1 MAAKRQVDKLAERAV
16 RDQRTVRTAP
26 QAARRPAAHPAS
38 GVRSDSARADRL
50 RTDRVQRVASR
61 QPATAPR
68 PAAAARPEGVRPP
81 EPRKRVV
88 KPAPKP
94 ASKPTPKLRKQAPVA
109 DDGGVADRYIWFS
122 LLLLFVAGFMAVST
136 VSYLIYWKAD
146 QNIANWSNLFISVQ
160 QDAQNWGG
168 RLGAILG
175 HNIIGRWFGIFGELL
190 PLIVFFIAIKLL
202 QLKSLRLRRAI
213 RSTLMLMIVGSIGAG
228 HFFGP
233 DPQVFG
239 SGWGGA
245 HGVFIAQWLNAIIGY
260 EGTALLV
267 IAAFCGTLYYANG
280 LLIRNWAAK
289 LRAYKHRKAE
299 ERQTRLEL
307 QRLEAQEKMLHMRAA
322 MEQRRQELA
331 EQQARMEEQEAE
343 ARAAAAASAASAAE
357 PNATE
362 AGKASETSAPG
373 SSVVGESSPAQA
385 AAAVA
390 DGGTAQAVASSRD
403 AGSGPVVSD
412 PQSFEPAAVPLQQVE
427 PTAPVADYP
436 YGLDVP
442 QPVDRARLVQ
452 NMDGTWGYLIGY
464 DDWGQPI
471 IYSFDRET
479 YYYNLAY
486 YGAPAPTVGV
496 SDPAASYGAAA
507 SGEPEEEPEE
517 ENPFTLETRLAA
529 SAESE
534 PAAETF
540 EVSATEMPVAAEP
553 LPPVQSEVET
563 VRSQSG
569 PISLSPV
576 VEPIVSAPAAAIQP
590 DSSFEQSVPAAP
602 ATDAVS
608 QSSQPSQPFAP
619 QEDDPG
625 FIVEQPEEQ
634 QVADEVVNS
643 SDLYDPTLELSHYHK
658 PPIELLDDHTK
669 RVIVTDEEL
678 VENKNRIVTTLE
690 NFGIRIDTIEATIGP
705 TVTLYE
711 IVPAPGVRISKIK
724 NLEDDIA
731 LSLSALGI
739 RIIAPIPGK
748 GTVGIEVPNKDKE
761 IVSMYSVIKSP
772 KFHDSHADLPVALGK
787 TIQNETFVFDLAKM
801 PHLLVA
807 GATGQG
813 KSVGLNAIITSLLY
827 KKHPAELKFILVDPK
842 KVELTLYSKLEKHFL
857 AKMPDAEEAIITDT
871 QKVIYTLN
879 SLCIEMDARYDLL
892 KAAAVRNIKEYN
904 EKFIN
909 RRLNPEKGHRYLP
922 YFVVIVD
929 EFADLI
935 MTAGRE
941 IETPIARIAQLAR
954 AVGIHLIIATQ
965 RPTTNIITGVI
976 KANFPARI
984 AFRVTSMI
992 DSRTILDQPGA
1003 NQLVGRG
1010 DMLISTGNE
1019 ITRVQCA
1026 FIDTPEVERITDH
1039 IARQQGYPSAYE
1051 LPEYTP
1057 EGEESSTVSG
1067 DVLSKRDSLFEEVAR
1082 YVVANQQGS
1091 ASTIQRKFSIGFNRA
1106 GRLIDQL
1113 EAAGIVGHSEGG
1125 GKPRQV
1131 LVSDPMSLEMILDNL
1146 S

>member
-16 RDQRTVRTAP
+16 QDRRTSRASG
-26 QAARRPAAHPAS
+26 QEAQSRRPVSRRQTAATAAEAKRP
-38 GVRSDSARADRL
+38 DRL
-50 RTDRVQRVASR
+50 RTERVQRVASR
-61 QPATAPR
+61 QPAVPVH
-68 PAAAARPEGVRPP
+68 PAGNRRSTPP
-81 EPRKRVV
+81 AQQPKRRQR
-88 KPAPKP
+88 PAPKNYSTPP
-94 ASKPTPKLRKQAPVA
+94 APEEESTT
-109 DDGGVADRYIWFS
+109 DRYIWLS
-122 LLLLFVAGFMAVST
+122 LILLFLSGYLAVS
-136 VSYLIYWKAD
+136 VISYLIYWDVD
-146 QNIANWSNLFISVQ
+146 QNIATWGNLFTNVR
-160 QDAQNWGG
+160 QDAMNWGG
-168 RLGAILG
+168 RIGAIASQS
-175 HNIIGRWFGIFGELL
+175 IIGRWFGIFGELL
-190 PLIVFFIAIKLL
+190 PLVVFFIAIKLL
-202 QLKSLRLRRAI
+202 RIKSLRLRRAI
-213 RSTLMLMIVGSIGAG
+213 RSTILLMIVGSIAAG
-228 HFFGP
+228 HFWGA

-239 SGWGGA
+239 SGWGGV
-245 HGVFIAQWLNAIIGY
+245 HGVFVARWLDAMIGY
-260 EGTALLV
+260 EGTTLLI

-280 LLIRNWAAK
+280 LLIRSWGAK
-289 LRAYKHRKAE
+289 LRAYNSRKRE
-299 ERQTRLEL
+299 ERRIRQETERLRAKENIL
-307 QRLEAQEKMLHMRAA
+307 RMQEA
-322 MEQRRQELA
+322 MEKQRQELA
-331 EQQARMEEQEAE
+331 MRQAAQPIMPEPQPGFSAVDT
-343 ARAAAAASAASAAE
+343 AA
-357 PNATE
+357 PLPDRTTE
-362 AGKASETSAPG
+362 AITPVFQPDPVPQVSE
-373 SSVVGESSPAQA
+373 
-385 AAAVA
+385 
-390 DGGTAQAVASSRD
+390 
-403 AGSGPVVSD
+403 
-412 PQSFEPAAVPLQQVE
+412 
-427 PTAPVADYP
+427 APVSP
-436 YGLDVP
+436 PVP
-442 QPVDRARLVQ
+442 AMQEPMLCPPADRARLVQ
-452 NMDGTWGYLIGY
+452 NYDGSWGYLIGY
-464 DDWGQPI
+464 DEWNQPI
-471 IYSFDRET
+471 IYSFDRE
-479 YYYNLAY
+479 
-486 YGAPAPTVGV
+486 
-496 SDPAASYGAAA
+496 SYLYRNGYPVAAA
-507 SGEPEEEPEE
+507 APNPVPETTPIEEEV
-517 ENPFTLETRLAA
+517 NFTLETR
-529 SAESE
+529 
-534 PAAETF
+534 
-540 EVSATEMPVAAEP
+540 P
-553 LPPVQSEVET
+553 LQQEQAQET
-563 VRSQSG
+563 VPYSET
-569 PISLSPV
+569 
-576 VEPIVSAPAAAIQP
+576 EP
-590 DSSFEQSVPAAP
+590 QSVPLRSAIEP
-602 ATDAVS
+602 AVQA
-608 QSSQPSQPFAP
+608 FAP

-625 FIVEQPEEQ
+625 FIVEQPEEE
-634 QVADEVVNS
+634 QVDDEVINN
-643 SDLYDPTLELSHYHK
+643 SDLYDPTLELSHYRK
-658 PPIELLDDHTK
+658 PPVELLDDHTK

-731 LSLSALGI
+731 LSLAALGI

-761 IVSMYSVIKSP
+761 VVSMYSVIKSP
-772 KFHDSHADLPVALGK
+772 RFHDSKADLPVALGK

-807 GATGQG
+807 GDTGQG

-842 KVELTLYSKLEKHFL
+842 KVELTLYAKLEKHFL
-857 AKMPDAEEAIITDT
+857 AKMPTEEEAIITDT

-892 KAAAVRNIKEYN
+892 KAAKVRNIKEYN

-1010 DMLISTGNE
+1010 DMLISTGSE

-1039 IARQQGYPSAYE
+1039 IEHQQGYPSAYE

-1057 EGEESSTVSG
+1057 EGEESSSASG
-1067 DVLSKRDSLFEEVAR
+1067 GDMLTKRDSLFEEVAR

-1113 EAAGIVGHSEGG
+1113 EAAGIVGKSEGG

-1131 LVSDPMSLEMILDNL
+1131 LVNDPMSLETILDTL

>member
-1 MAAKRQVDKLAERAV
+1 MQDR
-16 RDQRTVRTAP
+16 RTARASGP
-26 QAARRPAAHPAS
+26 TPSRPAP
-38 GVRSDSARADRL
+38 RRAPTAKTAVSRPDRL

-61 QPATAPR
+61 RPDTTDAAAGRRAGGTTPPAPR
-68 PAAAARPEGVRPP
+68 RSPRPVPP
-81 EPRKRVV
+81 SR
-88 KPAPKP
+88 KPAPLP
-94 ASKPTPKLRKQAPVA
+94 EEEGTT
-109 DDGGVADRYIWFS
+109 DRYIWLS
-122 LLLLFVAGFMAVST
+122 LILLFLAGYLAVST
-136 VSYLIYWKAD
+136 VSYLIYWDVD
-146 QNIANWSNLFISVQ
+146 QNIATWGNLFTDIR
-160 QDAQNWGG
+160 QDAMNWGG
-168 RLGAILG
+168 RIGAILSDS
-175 HNIIGRWFGIFGELL
+175 IVGRWFGIFGELL

-202 QLKSLRLRRAI
+202 KLKSLRLRRAI
-213 RSTLMLMIVGSIGAG
+213 RSTILLMIVGSIAAG

-233 DPQVFG
+233 DPHVFG
-239 SGWGGA
+239 SGWGGT
-245 HGVFIAQWLNAIIGY
+245 HGVLIARWLDAMIGY
-260 EGTALLV
+260 EGTSLLV
-267 IAAFCGTLYYANG
+267 IAAFCGTLYYANS
-280 LLIRNWAAK
+280 LLIRSWAAG
-289 LRAYKHRKAE
+289 LRAYNRRKTE
-299 ERQTRLEL
+299 ERRTRRELEL
-307 QRLEAQEKMLHMRAA
+307 LEAQEKILRMRAA
-322 MEQRRQELA
+322 MEQKRQALA
-331 EQQARMEEQEAE
+331 LRETALP
-343 ARAAAAASAASAAE
+343 SPAE
-357 PNATE
+357 PERPDAAPRAETTE
-362 AGKASETSAPG
+362 TLSDTPAEPDAAP
-373 SSVVGESSPAQA
+373 VPVPE
-385 AAAVA
+385 
-390 DGGTAQAVASSRD
+390 
-403 AGSGPVVSD
+403 PVVLPAPEPIGITGQALPD
-412 PQSFEPAAVPLQQVE
+412 TTCPEPA
-427 PTAPVADYP
+427 
-436 YGLDVP
+436 
-442 QPVDRARLVQ
+442 DRARLVQ
-452 NMDGTWGYLIGY
+452 NYDGSWGYLIGY
-464 DDWGQPI
+464 DEWSQPI
-471 IYSFDRET
+471 IYSFDREA
-479 YYYNLAY
+479 YYYNY
-486 YGAPAPTVGV
+486 YGQ
-496 SDPAASYGAAA
+496 AAA
-507 SGEPEEEPEE
+507 EPNTTRLPKSDESEEEADDI
-517 ENPFTLETRLAA
+517 PFTLETRPATPVA
-529 SAESE
+529 QESA
-534 PAAETF
+534 P
-540 EVSATEMPVAAEP
+540 SAMPVGEPQFAAQEP
-553 LPPVQSEVET
+553 VVQPAVPSHTGIAVPPDDTFDAPQPAPSRPPVQT
-563 VRSQSG
+563 
-569 PISLSPV
+569 
-576 VEPIVSAPAAAIQP
+576 
-590 DSSFEQSVPAAP
+590 
-602 ATDAVS
+602 
-608 QSSQPSQPFAP
+608 FAP

-625 FIVEQPEEQ
+625 FIVEQPEEE
-634 QVADEVVNS
+634 QVDDEVINS
-643 SDLYDPTLELSHYHK
+643 SDLYDPTLELSHYRK
-658 PPIELLDDHTK
+658 PPVELLDDHTK

-761 IVSMYSVIKSP
+761 VVSMYSVIKSP
-772 KFHDSHADLPVALGK
+772 KFHDSRADLPVALGK

-813 KSVGLNAIITSLLY
+813 KSVGLNAIIASLLY

-857 AKMPDAEEAIITDT
+857 AKMPSEEEAIITDT

-892 KAAAVRNIKEYN
+892 KAAKVRNIKEYN

-1019 ITRVQCA
+1019 TTRVQCA

-1039 IARQQGYPSAYE
+1039 IEHQQGYPSAYE

-1057 EGEESSTVSG
+1057 EGEEPSAAGG
-1067 DVLSKRDSLFEEVAR
+1067 DVLAKRDSLFEEVAR

-1131 LVSDPMSLEMILDNL
+1131 LVTDPMSLEMILDNL

>member
-1 MAAKRQVDKLAERAV
+1 MASKRQIDQLAERAE
-16 RDQRTVRTAP
+16 RDKRQAP
-26 QAARRPAAHPAS
+26 KAAAPARRNPVSAAKAGQAS
-38 GVRSDSARADRL
+38 KPDRL

-61 QPATAPR
+61 QPSVREAAPETPSHAKRQQRPAPTARPKPSR
-68 PAAAARPEGVRPP
+68 PAAQPIPNNPDEG
-81 EPRKRVV
+81 
-88 KPAPKP
+88 
-94 ASKPTPKLRKQAPVA
+94 TT
-109 DDGGVADRYIWFS
+109 DRYIWLS
-122 LLLLFVAGFMAVST
+122 LILLFLAGYVAVST
-136 VSYLIYWKAD
+136 FSYLIYWDID
-146 QNIANWSNLFISVQ
+146 QNVATWGNLFTNVR
-160 QDAQNWGG
+160 QDAMNWGG
-168 RLGAILG
+168 RIGAILA
-175 HNIIGRWFGIFGELL
+175 NSIVGRWFGIFGELV
-190 PLIVFFIAIKLL
+190 PLILFFIAIKLL
-202 QLKSLRLRRAI
+202 RLRSMRLRRAI
-213 RSTLMLMIVGSIGAG
+213 RSTILLMIVGSIGAG

-239 SGWGGA
+239 SGWGGT
-245 HGVFIAQWLNAIIGY
+245 HGIFIAEWLGAMIGY
-260 EGTALLV
+260 EGTTLLV

-280 LLIRNWAAK
+280 LLIRSWAAK
-289 LRAYKHRKAE
+289 LRAYNRRKRE
-299 ERQTRLEL
+299 ENRIRQEMERI
-307 QRLEAQEKMLHMRAA
+307 QAQEKMLKMRAA
-322 MEQRRQELA
+322 IEERRNMLA
-331 EQQARMEEQEAE
+331 QQQATMPEQ
-343 ARAAAAASAASAAE
+343 
-357 PNATE
+357 PL
-362 AGKASETSAPG
+362 P
-373 SSVVGESSPAQA
+373 SPATQPAPAPA
-385 AAAVA
+385 APAVTEPPA
-390 DGGTAQAVASSRD
+390 IPIAEEPVPEPMPMPEAQPIPVPQQ
-403 AGSGPVVSD
+403 PVVET
-412 PQSFEPAAVPLQQVE
+412 P
-427 PTAPVADYP
+427 PVY
-436 YGLDVP
+436 VP
-442 QPVDRARLVQ
+442 QPSDRARLVQ
-452 NMDGTWGYLIGY
+452 NYDGSWGYLMGY
-464 DDWGQPI
+464 DEWNMPI
-471 IYSFDRET
+471 VYSLDRET
-479 YYYNLAY
+479 YCYNAY
-486 YGAPAPTVGV
+486 YGNDNV
-496 SDPAASYGAAA
+496 AAFAGYNGQVAVR
-507 SGEPEEEPEE
+507 EEEPEE
-517 ENPFTLETRLAA
+517 DINFTLATRTAEQELESAA
-529 SAESE
+529 YPE
-534 PAAETF
+534 PEI
-540 EVSATEMPVAAEP
+540 EPIPLRPVAEP
-553 LPPVQSEVET
+553 TAQTL
-563 VRSQSG
+563 
-569 PISLSPV
+569 
-576 VEPIVSAPAAAIQP
+576 
-590 DSSFEQSVPAAP
+590 P
-602 ATDAVS
+602 ATGMAPDYSFDTPQAV
-608 QSSQPSQPFAP
+608 QQEPVMQTFAP
-619 QEDDPG
+619 QADDPG
-625 FIVEQPEEQ
+625 FIVEQPEEE
-634 QVADEVVNS
+634 QVDDEVINS
-643 SDLYDPTLELSHYHK
+643 SDLYDPTLELSHYRK
-658 PPIELLDDHTK
+658 PPVELMDDHTK
-669 RVIVTDEEL
+669 RVTVTDEEL

-827 KKHPAELKFILVDPK
+827 KKHPAELKFVLVDPK

-857 AKMPDAEEAIITDT
+857 AKMPDADEAIITDT
-871 QKVIYTLN
+871 QKVIFTLN

-892 KAAAVRNIKEYN
+892 KAAKVRNIKEYN

-984 AFRVTSMI
+984 AFRVSSMI

-1019 ITRVQCA
+1019 VTRVQCA
-1026 FIDTPEVERITDH
+1026 FIDTPEVERITEH
-1039 IARQQGYPSAYE
+1039 IERQQGYPTAYE

-1057 EGEESSTVSG
+1057 EGDESSTVSG
-1067 DVLSKRDSLFEEVAR
+1067 DVLAKRDSLFEEVAR
-1082 YVVANQQGS
+1082 YVVANQMGS

>member
-1 MAAKRQVDKLAERAV
+1 M
-16 RDQRTVRTAP
+16 
-26 QAARRPAAHPAS
+26 
-38 GVRSDSARADRL
+38 
-50 RTDRVQRVASR
+50 ASR
-61 QPATAPR
+61 QSSTATRKNTHPSSSAAGHGANRPASRPATTGQTSKKQTPS
-68 PAAAARPEGVRPP
+68 PQ
-81 EPRKRVV
+81 KR
-88 KPAPKP
+88 AQRTT
-94 ASKPTPKLRKQAPVA
+94 PTSDTEQTS
-109 DDGGVADRYIWFS
+109 DRYIWAS
-122 LLLLFVAGFMAVST
+122 LTLLFLAGYLAVST
-136 VSYLIYWKAD
+136 ISYLIYWDVD
-146 QNIANWSNLFISVQ
+146 QNIATWGNLFTDLR
-160 QDAQNWGG
+160 QDAMNWGG
-168 RLGAILG
+168 RIGAILA
-175 HNIIGRWFGIFGELL
+175 NSIIGRWFGIFGELF
-190 PLIVFFIAIKLL
+190 PLVVFFLAIKLL
-202 QLKSLRLRRAI
+202 RLRSMRLRRAI
-213 RSTLMLMIVGSIGAG
+213 RSTILVMIVGSIAAG
-228 HFFGP
+228 HFWGA

-239 SGWGGA
+239 SGWGGT
-245 HGVFIAQWLNAIIGY
+245 HGVFIARWLEAMIGD
-260 EGTALLV
+260 EGTTLLV
-267 IAAFCGTLYYANG
+267 VVLLFGTLYYANG
-280 LLIRNWAAK
+280 LLIRQW
-289 LRAYKHRKAE
+289 RAQWKAYSERKRAE
-299 ERQTRLEL
+299 RRVRAEMA
-307 QRLEAQEKMLHMRAA
+307 RLEAQERRLKMEAA
-322 MEQRRQELA
+322 MERRREALAAELQQQEQLQQQQQ
-331 EQQARMEEQEAE
+331 EQQQQIQQQSLSVPQ
-343 ARAAAAASAASAAE
+343 SAVQPQPQSQQPTAE
-357 PNATE
+357 PMPSRPIESQMPQTQSQMQPQME
-362 AGKASETSAPG
+362 PQMPEYVPAPA
-373 SSVVGESSPAQA
+373 E
-385 AAAVA
+385 
-390 DGGTAQAVASSRD
+390 
-403 AGSGPVVSD
+403 
-412 PQSFEPAAVPLQQVE
+412 
-427 PTAPVADYP
+427 
-436 YGLDVP
+436 
-442 QPVDRARLVQ
+442 RARLVQ
-452 NMDGTWGYLIGY
+452 NYDGSWGYLMGY

-471 IYSFDRET
+471 VYGFDRET
-479 YYYNLAY
+479 YYYNLY
-486 YGAPAPTVGV
+486 YNYNNYASSYTAADPSIPAAAPAPLPY
-496 SDPAASYGAAA
+496 SAPAS
-507 SGEPEEEPEE
+507 ERDEQEEEIRFTVASRGIPGMTAGEQNTRIAPTGEAEQAAQPASTTVRKETTTATKEE
-517 ENPFTLETRLAA
+517 TTTQRG
-529 SAESE
+529 
-534 PAAETF
+534 
-540 EVSATEMPVAAEP
+540 AAEP
-553 LPPVQSEVET
+553 TFTVQ
-563 VRSQSG
+563 RSQEEEETYRPEPKPEPV
-569 PISLSPV
+569 PIPSVRPS
-576 VEPIVSAPAAAIQP
+576 SAPA
-590 DSSFEQSVPAAP
+590 DE
-602 ATDAVS
+602 
-608 QSSQPSQPFAP
+608 
-619 QEDDPG
+619 EPG
-625 FIVEQPEEQ
+625 FLVEQPEEE
-634 QVADEVVNS
+634 QVEDAVVNN
-643 SDLYDPTLELSHYHK
+643 SDLYDPTLELSHYRK
-658 PPIELLDDHTK
+658 PPVELLDDHTK
-669 RVIVTDEEL
+669 RVTVTDEEL
-678 VENKNRIVTTLE
+678 VENKNRIITTLE

-748 GTVGIEVPNKDKE
+748 GTVGIEVPNKNKE
-761 IVSMYSVIKSP
+761 VVSMYSVIKSP
-772 KFHDSHADLPVALGK
+772 RFHDSKADLPVALGK

-842 KVELTLYSKLEKHFL
+842 KVELTLYAKLEKHFL
-857 AKMPDAEEAIITDT
+857 AKMPTEEEAIITDT

-879 SLCIEMDARYDLL
+879 SICIEMDARYDLL
-892 KAAAVRNIKEYN
+892 KAAKVRNIKEYN

-1010 DMLISTGNE
+1010 DMLISTGSE

-1039 IARQQGYPSAYE
+1039 IEHQQGYPSAYE

-1057 EGEESSTVSG
+1057 EGDDSSSSAAGG
-1067 DVLSKRDSLFEEVAR
+1067 DVLAKRDSLFEEVAR

-1131 LVSDPMSLEMILDNL
+1131 LVNDPMSLEMILDNL
-1146 S
+1146 

>member
-16 RDQRTVRTAP
+16 QDRRTSRAP
-26 QAARRPAAHPAS
+26 GRPLSRSVSRGGEAAKTGAA
-38 GVRSDSARADRL
+38 GLDRL
-50 RTDRVQRVASR
+50 RTERVRRVASR
-61 QPATAPR
+61 QPAAAKGTASAETRRLAGRTTPPPSPKR
-68 PAAAARPEGVRPP
+68 GRQLAAPQNRKPNPALHEEG
-81 EPRKRVV
+81 E
-88 KPAPKP
+88 
-94 ASKPTPKLRKQAPVA
+94 TT
-109 DDGGVADRYIWFS
+109 DRYIWLS
-122 LLLLFVAGFMAVST
+122 LILLFLSGFLAVST
-136 VSYLIYWKAD
+136 ISYLIYWETD
-146 QNIANWSNLFISVQ
+146 QNIATWGHLFTNLR
-160 QDAQNWGG
+160 QDAMNWGG
-168 RLGAILG
+168 RIGAILS
-175 HNIIGRWFGIFGELL
+175 NDIVGRWFGIFGEFL
-190 PLIVFFIAIKLL
+190 PLVVFFIAIKLL
-202 QLKSLRLRRAI
+202 RIKSLRLRRAI
-213 RSTLMLMIVGSIGAG
+213 RSTILLMIVGSIAAG
-228 HFFGP
+228 HFWGP

-239 SGWGGA
+239 SGWGGT
-245 HGVFIAQWLNAIIGY
+245 HGVFIAQWLDAMIGY
-260 EGTALLV
+260 EGTTLLV

-280 LLIRNWAAK
+280 LLIRSWGAK
-289 LRAYKHRKAE
+289 LRAYNRRKRE
-299 ERQTRLEL
+299 ERRIRAEMERLA
-307 QRLEAQEKMLHMRAA
+307 AQEKMLRMQAA
-322 MEQRRQELA
+322 IAERRTELA
-331 EQQARMEEQEAE
+331 EQQAAQ
-343 ARAAAAASAASAAE
+343 SI
-357 PNATE
+357 
-362 AGKASETSAPG
+362 ASELGP
-373 SSVVGESSPAQA
+373 SVEPSQEPLPEPSPMPERISTEREDPLPSEQSVPAFE
-385 AAAVA
+385 
-390 DGGTAQAVASSRD
+390 DS
-403 AGSGPVVSD
+403 PVVSAAD
-412 PQSFEPAAVPLQQVE
+412 IPIYPEPA
-427 PTAPVADYP
+427 
-436 YGLDVP
+436 
-442 QPVDRARLVQ
+442 DRARLVQ
-452 NMDGTWGYLIGY
+452 NYDGSWGYLIGY
-464 DDWGQPI
+464 DEWNLPI
-471 IYSFDRET
+471 VYSFDRET
-479 YYYNLAY
+479 YYYNTY
-486 YGAPAPTVGV
+486 YGQMNATADTPPANYRTPPKGDTETEMEEAELTVATR
-496 SDPAASYGAAA
+496 PAATSETPA
-507 SGEPEEEPEE
+507 SSP
-517 ENPFTLETRLAA
+517 NP
-529 SAESE
+529 
-534 PAAETF
+534 
-540 EVSATEMPVAAEP
+540 
-553 LPPVQSEVET
+553 Q
-563 VRSQSG
+563 
-569 PISLSPV
+569 PV
-576 VEPIVSAPAAAIQP
+576 VS
-590 DSSFEQSVPAAP
+590 
-602 ATDAVS
+602 T
-608 QSSQPSQPFAP
+608 FAP

-625 FIVEQPEEQ
+625 FIVEQPEEE
-634 QVADEVVNS
+634 QVDDEVINS
-643 SDLYDPTLELSHYHK
+643 SDLYDPTLELSHYRK
-658 PPIELLDDHTK
+658 PPVELLDDHTK
-669 RVIVTDEEL
+669 RVMVTDEEL

-731 LSLSALGI
+731 LSLAALGI

-761 IVSMYSVIKSP
+761 VVSMYSVIKSP
-772 KFHDSHADLPVALGK
+772 RFHDSKADLPVALGK

-842 KVELTLYSKLEKHFL
+842 KVELTLYAKLEKHFL
-857 AKMPDAEEAIITDT
+857 AKMPTEEEAIITDT

-892 KAAAVRNIKEYN
+892 KAAKVRNIKEYN

-1010 DMLISTGNE
+1010 DMLISTGSE

-1039 IARQQGYPSAYE
+1039 IEHQQGYPSAYE

-1057 EGEESSTVSG
+1057 EGEESSSASGG
-1067 DVLSKRDSLFEEVAR
+1067 DVLAKRDSLFEEVAR

-1113 EAAGIVGHSEGG
+1113 EAAGIVGKSEGG

-1131 LVSDPMSLEMILDNL
+1131 LVNDPMSLEMILDSL
-1146 S
+1146 

>member
-1 MAAKRQVDKLAERAV
+1 MAAKRQVDKLAQRAEED
-16 RDQRTVRTAP
+16 RRTSRGTAVS
-26 QAARRPAAHPAS
+26 RPAGQASRRAAPAP
-38 GVRSDSARADRL
+38 AAKAAATNPDRL

-61 QPATAPR
+61 QPAASPTANSRRPVAAPTSRPLPKRGQR
-68 PAAAARPEGVRPP
+68 PAPP
-81 EPRKRVV
+81 R
-88 KPAPKP
+88 KPAPIP
-94 ASKPTPKLRKQAPVA
+94 EDEGTS
-109 DDGGVADRYIWFS
+109 DRFIWLS
-122 LLLLFVAGFMAVST
+122 LILLFVAGYLAVST
-136 VSYLIYWKAD
+136 FSYLIYWDVD
-146 QNIANWSNLFISVQ
+146 QNIATWGNLFTNVR
-160 QDAQNWGG
+160 QDAMNWGG
-168 RLGAILG
+168 RIGAILA
-175 HNIIGRWFGIFGELL
+175 NSIVGRWFGIFGELL

-202 QLKSLRLRRAI
+202 RLKSMRLRRAI
-213 RSTLMLMIVGSIGAG
+213 RSTILLMIVGSIAAG

-233 DPQVFG
+233 DPKVFG
-239 SGWGGA
+239 SGWGGT
-245 HGVFIAQWLNAIIGY
+245 HGVFVAQWLDTMIGY
-260 EGTALLV
+260 EGTSLLIV
-267 IAAFCGTLYYANG
+267 AAFCATLYYANG
-280 LLIRNWAAK
+280 LLIRSWASK
-289 LRAYKHRKAE
+289 LRAYNRRRREEHRL
-299 ERQTRLEL
+299 RQQT
-307 QRLEAQEKMLHMRAA
+307 QWLEAQEKMLRMRAA
-322 MEQRRQELA
+322 LEERRKELA
-331 EQQARMEEQEAE
+331 LQQAEQPEVQTDTPKIPE
-343 ARAAAAASAASAAE
+343 IQGPTSTETLSGTKTQPEIPRETTLAE
-357 PNATE
+357 PVGAVRESPTRPA
-362 AGKASETSAPG
+362 AGYPH
-373 SSVVGESSPAQA
+373 P
-385 AAAVA
+385 
-390 DGGTAQAVASSRD
+390 
-403 AGSGPVVSD
+403 
-412 PQSFEPAAVPLQQVE
+412 EPA
-427 PTAPVADYP
+427 
-436 YGLDVP
+436 
-442 QPVDRARLVQ
+442 DRARLVQ
-452 NMDGTWGYLIGY
+452 NTDGSWGYLIGY
-464 DDWGQPI
+464 DDWNMPV
-471 IYSFDRET
+471 IYSFDRES
-479 YYYNLAY
+479 YYAY
-486 YGAPAPTVGV
+486 QAYSGNGDAVAFQREMPAGTIK
-496 SDPAASYGAAA
+496 
-507 SGEPEEEPEE
+507 EEEPEE
-517 ENPFTLETRLAA
+517 EINFTLATRTEQREPATEPQVQSILVQPTTEPQVQSIPVQPAV
-529 SAESE
+529 E
-534 PAAETF
+534 PAAHP
-540 EVSATEMPVAAEP
+540 SI
-553 LPPVQSEVET
+553 LPD
-563 VRSQSG
+563 RSFD
-569 PISLSPV
+569 
-576 VEPIVSAPAAAIQP
+576 APQP
-590 DSSFEQSVPAAP
+590 AQ
-602 ATDAVS
+602 
-608 QSSQPSQPFAP
+608 QPQAHAP

-625 FIVEQPEEQ
+625 FIVEQPEEE
-634 QVADEVVNS
+634 QVDNEVINS
-643 SDLYDPTLELSHYHK
+643 SDLYDPTLELSHYRK
-658 PPIELLDDHTK
+658 PPVELLDDHTR
-669 RVIVTDEEL
+669 RVTVTDEEL

-761 IVSMYSVIKSP
+761 VVSMYSVIKSP

-787 TIQNETFVFDLAKM
+787 TIQNETFVFDLTKM

-827 KKHPAELKFILVDPK
+827 KKHPAELKFVLVDPK
-842 KVELTLYSKLEKHFL
+842 KVELTLYAKLEKHFL

-892 KAAAVRNIKEYN
+892 KAAKVRNIKEYN

-909 RRLNPEKGHRYLP
+909 RRLNPEKGHRFLP

-1019 ITRVQCA
+1019 VTRVQCA
-1026 FIDTPEVERITDH
+1026 FIDTPEVDRITDH
-1039 IARQQGYPSAYE
+1039 IEHQQGYTTAYE

-1057 EGEESSTVSG
+1057 EGEESSPVGG
-1067 DVLSKRDSLFEEVAR
+1067 DMLTKRDSLFEEVAR
-1082 YVVANQQGS
+1082 YVVANQMGS

-1131 LVSDPMSLEMILDNL
+1131 LVNDPMSLEMILDNL

>member
-1 MAAKRQVDKLAERAV
+1 MATGKRQTDELVRRAQRDRELRRKPAERSG
-16 RDQRTVRTAP
+16 
-26 QAARRPAAHPAS
+26 AS
-38 GVRSDSARADRL
+38 SSDRL
-50 RTDRVQRVASR
+50 RTERVQRVTSR
-61 QPATAPR
+61 RTTSTGSGS
-68 PAAAARPEGVRPP
+68 PAAAQPSNSRARRDYSPAAVRKASAS
-81 EPRKRVV
+81 RSGAATATNRTKT
-88 KPAPKP
+88 KPAAKASDKNKTAKPTQRP
-94 ASKPTPKLRKQAPVA
+94 ASRIDPDSQDNRT
-109 DDGGVADRYIWFS
+109 DRYIWLS
-122 LLLLFVAGFMAVST
+122 LILLFLSGYLAVST
-136 VSYLIYWKAD
+136 FSYLIYWDVD
-146 QNIANWSNLFISVQ
+146 QNIATWGNLFVDVR
-160 QDAQNWGG
+160 QDALNWGG
-168 RLGAILG
+168 RIGAILAQS
-175 HNIIGRWFGIFGELL
+175 IVGRWFGIFGELVPVIL
-190 PLIVFFIAIKLL
+190 FCIALKLL
-202 QLKSLRLRRAI
+202 KVRALRLRRVI
-213 RSTLMLMIVGSIGAG
+213 RSLILLMIVGSIGAG

-233 DPQVFG
+233 DPRIIG

-245 HGVFIAQWLNAIIGY
+245 HGIFIAQWLNAMIGY
-260 EGTALLV
+260 EGTSLLI
-267 IAAFCGTLYYANG
+267 IAAFAGILYYANH
-280 LLIRNWAAK
+280 LAIRQAVSKYRAYSRRK
-289 LRAYKHRKAE
+289 REERRVRQELERLQAQKKMMRLRAEAE
-299 ERQTRLEL
+299 
-307 QRLEAQEKMLHMRAA
+307 A
-322 MEQRRQELA
+322 RRQALA
-331 EQQARMEEQEAE
+331 EQQPAEPVTPPAPAPAETPRVEPVPEAE
-343 ARAAAAASAASAAE
+343 QTQPPVYEQPPLAMETTGCEIDPDAPMYQEYPLPQQEERYTYE
-357 PNATE
+357 PIY
-362 AGKASETSAPG
+362 
-373 SSVVGESSPAQA
+373 
-385 AAAVA
+385 
-390 DGGTAQAVASSRD
+390 
-403 AGSGPVVSD
+403 
-412 PQSFEPAAVPLQQVE
+412 EPAAAE
-427 PTAPVADYP
+427 
-436 YGLDVP
+436 
-442 QPVDRARLVQ
+442 RARLVQ
-452 NMDGTWGYLIGY
+452 NYDGSWGYLMGY
-464 DDWGQPI
+464 DEWSQPI
-471 IYSFDRET
+471 IYSFDWQS
-479 YYYNLAY
+479 YYYDPYFRYSAMASAAPTAATQY
-486 YGAPAPTVGV
+486 AAPEQTEPAEEEVRFTVATRQTEEPAMPPSMSTPAPTPVAETEK
-496 SDPAASYGAAA
+496 PAAAARKV
-507 SGEPEEEPEE
+507 PLQPTVEEPVAA
-517 ENPFTLETRLAA
+517 PQRPVFTP
-529 SAESE
+529 E
-534 PAAETF
+534 P
-540 EVSATEMPVAAEP
+540 ATEMRTERRAEG
-553 LPPVQSEVET
+553 ED
-563 VRSQSG
+563 
-569 PISLSPV
+569 
-576 VEPIVSAPAAAIQP
+576 EPGS
-590 DSSFEQSVPAAP
+590 
-602 ATDAVS
+602 
-608 QSSQPSQPFAP
+608 
-619 QEDDPG
+619 
-625 FIVEQPEEQ
+625 FIVEQPEEE
-634 QVADEVVNS
+634 QVEDEVINN
-643 SDLYDPTLELSHYHK
+643 SDLYDPTLELSHYRK

-669 RVIVTDEEL
+669 RVVVTDQEL

-748 GTVGIEVPNKDKE
+748 GTVGIEVPNKNKE
-761 IVSMYSVIKSP
+761 VVSMYSVIKSP
-772 KFHDSHADLPVALGK
+772 RFHDSRADLPVALGK

-827 KKHPAELKFILVDPK
+827 KKHPAELKFVLVDPK

-857 AKMPDAEEAIITDT
+857 AKMPTEDEAIITDT

-892 KAAAVRNIKEYN
+892 KAAKVRNIKEYN

-909 RRLNPEKGHRYLP
+909 RRLNPEKGHRFLP

-1010 DMLISTGNE
+1010 DMLISTGSE
-1019 ITRVQCA
+1019 VTRVQCA

-1039 IARQQGYPSAYE
+1039 IEHQQGYPAAYE

-1057 EGEESSTVSG
+1057 EGDDSSSSAASG
-1067 DVLSKRDSLFEEVAR
+1067 DVLAKRDSLFEEVAR

-1131 LVSDPMSLEMILDNL
+1131 LVTDPMSLEMILDNL
-1146 S
+1146 

>member
-1 MAAKRQVDKLAERAV
+1 MASKRQIDQLAERAE
-16 RDQRTVRTAP
+16 RDRRESSQPAP
-26 QAARRPAAHPAS
+26 RARRSPAS
-38 GVRSDSARADRL
+38 AAKAGPSKPDRL

-61 QPATAPR
+61 QPAARKSASESPAPAKRPQR
-68 PAAAARPEGVRPP
+68 PAQAHRPKTQRLAPQPIPENGEG
-81 EPRKRVV
+81 
-88 KPAPKP
+88 
-94 ASKPTPKLRKQAPVA
+94 TT
-109 DDGGVADRYIWFS
+109 DRYIWLS
-122 LLLLFVAGFMAVST
+122 LILLFLAGYVAVST
-136 VSYLIYWKAD
+136 FSYLIYWDVD
-146 QNIANWSNLFISVQ
+146 QNIATWGNLFTNVR
-160 QDAQNWGG
+160 QDAMNWGG
-168 RLGAILG
+168 RIGAILA
-175 HNIIGRWFGIFGELL
+175 NSIVGRWFGIFGELV
-190 PLIVFFIAIKLL
+190 PLILFFIAIKLL
-202 QLKSLRLRRAI
+202 KLRSMRLRRAI
-213 RSTLMLMIVGSIGAG
+213 RSTILLMIVGSIGAG

-239 SGWGGA
+239 SGWGGT
-245 HGVFIAQWLNAIIGY
+245 HGIFIAEWLGAMIGY
-260 EGTALLV
+260 EGTTLLV

-280 LLIRNWAAK
+280 LLIRSWAAK
-289 LRAYKHRKAE
+289 LRAYNRRKRE
-299 ERQTRLEL
+299 ERRIRQEMERI
-307 QRLEAQEKMLHMRAA
+307 QAQEKMLKMRAA
-322 MEQRRQELA
+322 MEERRKILA
-331 EQQARMEEQEAE
+331 QQQAAMPAPEPGQPLPTPGPTPAHPAPPVIEQPATPI
-343 ARAAAAASAASAAE
+343 ADTPIPE
-357 PNATE
+357 PI
-362 AGKASETSAPG
+362 
-373 SSVVGESSPAQA
+373 
-385 AAAVA
+385 
-390 DGGTAQAVASSRD
+390 
-403 AGSGPVVSD
+403 
-412 PQSFEPAAVPLQQVE
+412 AVPE
-427 PTAPVADYP
+427 IPPVTT
-436 YGLDVP
+436 P
-442 QPVDRARLVQ
+442 QPAVEMPPAYTPQPSDRARLVQ
-452 NMDGTWGYLIGY
+452 NYDGTWGYLMGY
-464 DDWGQPI
+464 DEWNMPI
-471 IYSFDRET
+471 VYSLDRET
-479 YYYNLAY
+479 YCYNAY
-486 YGAPAPTVGV
+486 YGTSPASTAF
-496 SDPAASYGAAA
+496 SAAVPQAAVQD
-507 SGEPEEEPEE
+507 EEPGDEDIS
-517 ENPFTLETRLAA
+517 FTLATRTAA
-529 SAESE
+529 QEPE
-534 PAAETF
+534 PAAYPEPEAEPTPLQ
-540 EVSATEMPVAAEP
+540 PVAEP
-553 LPPVQSEVET
+553 TVQAS
-563 VRSQSG
+563 
-569 PISLSPV
+569 
-576 VEPIVSAPAAAIQP
+576 PAAGMAPDYSFDAPQPQIQ
-590 DSSFEQSVPAAP
+590 
-602 ATDAVS
+602 
-608 QSSQPSQPFAP
+608 SQPQPFAP
-619 QEDDPG
+619 QADDPG
-625 FIVEQPEEQ
+625 FIVEQPEEE
-634 QVADEVVNS
+634 QVDDEVINN
-643 SDLYDPTLELSHYHK
+643 SDLYDPTLELSHYRK
-658 PPIELLDDHTK
+658 PPVELMDDHTK
-669 RVIVTDEEL
+669 RVTVTDEEL

-827 KKHPAELKFILVDPK
+827 KKHPAELKFVLVDPK

-857 AKMPDAEEAIITDT
+857 AKMPDADEAIITDT
-871 QKVIYTLN
+871 QKVIFTLN

-892 KAAAVRNIKEYN
+892 KAAKVRNIKEYN

-984 AFRVTSMI
+984 AFRVSSMI

-1026 FIDTPEVERITDH
+1026 FIDTPEVERIAEH
-1039 IARQQGYPSAYE
+1039 IEQQQGYPTAYE

-1057 EGEESSTVSG
+1057 EGDESSSVSG
-1067 DVLSKRDSLFEEVAR
+1067 DVLAKRDSLFEEVAR
-1082 YVVANQQGS
+1082 YVVANQMGS

-1146 S
+1146 G